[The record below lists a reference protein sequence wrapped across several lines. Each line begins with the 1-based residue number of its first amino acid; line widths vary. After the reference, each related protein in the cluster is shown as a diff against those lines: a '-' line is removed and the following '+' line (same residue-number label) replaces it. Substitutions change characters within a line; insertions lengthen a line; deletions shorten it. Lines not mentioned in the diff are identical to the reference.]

1 VTSLFA
7 ETEFVEAISILK
19 NGGVVVVPTE
29 TAYGLAADATNAEAV
44 GRVQRI
50 KGREAWKTPPLIV
63 DSIEMAEQYIEIT
76 PKLRKLVET
85 HWPGPLSIIG
95 QAKELLL
102 SKQVIR
108 EDGTIAVRVSSNDV
122 VRQIS
127 TILSVPIVATSAN
140 MSGHGECYSIDAVR
154 KQFEGQEDQ
163 PDFYLDAGLLEQ
175 KPPSTIIKEQDGEV
189 VVVRQ
194 GSVRIMSS

>member
-1 VTSLFA
+1 MTSLFH
-7 ETEFVEAISILK
+7 ETELVEAISLLK

-29 TAYGLAADATNAEAV
+29 TAYGLAADATNPEAV
-44 GRVQRI
+44 ERVQKI

-63 DSIEMAEQYIEIT
+63 DSVEMAEQYLEIT

-85 HWPGPLSIIG
+85 HWPGPLTIIG
-95 QAKELLL
+95 QAKESKL

-140 MSGHGECYSIDAVR
+140 MSGQGECYSVEDVR
-154 KQFEGQEDQ
+154 EQFKDQQDQ
-163 PDFYLDAGLLEQ
+163 PDYYLDAGLLEQ

>member
-1 VTSLFA
+1 MFH
-7 ETEFVEAISILK
+7 ETELVEAISLLK

-29 TAYGLAADATNAEAV
+29 TAYGLAADATNPEAV
-44 GRVQRI
+44 ERVQKI

-63 DSIEMAEQYIEIT
+63 DSVEMAEQYLEIT

-85 HWPGPLSIIG
+85 HWPGPLTIIG
-95 QAKELLL
+95 QAKESKL

-140 MSGHGECYSIDAVR
+140 MSGQGECYSVEDVR
-154 KQFEGQEDQ
+154 EQFKDQQDQ
-163 PDFYLDAGLLEQ
+163 PDYYLDAGLLEQ